1 MRAVVKW
8 ARKVTL
14 LCFISSSLAI
24 LQNNFVASAHSGGTD
39 ANGCHAGSQPYH
51 CHSSSGGSSSATTA
65 VATTTTVAPT
75 TTTTT
80 TTTVAPTTTTTVAPT
95 TTTTVAPTTTT
106 TVAPTTTTT
115 VAPTTTTL
123 VVIGLEKFPKRIT
136 CVKGKLSKTVKVNG
150 PNPKCP
156 KGWTKKA

>member
-1 MRAVVKW
+1 VRAVVKW
-8 ARKVTL
+8 TRKVTL

-95 TTTTVAPTTTT
+95 TTT
-106 TVAPTTTTT
+106 
-115 VAPTTTTL
+115 L

>member
-1 MRAVVKW
+1 MKAVVKW
-8 ARKVTL
+8 VRKVTL

-65 VATTTTVAPT
+65 VATTTT
-75 TTTTT
+75 
-80 TTTVAPTTTTTVAPT
+80 
-95 TTTTVAPTTTT
+95 T

-136 CVKGKLSKTVKVNG
+136 CVKGKLSKTLKVNG

>member
-1 MRAVVKW
+1 MKW
-8 ARKVTL
+8 AREVTL
-14 LCFISSSLAI
+14 LCVISSSLAI
-24 LQNNFVASAHSGGTD
+24 LQNNYIASAHSGGTD

-65 VATTTTVAPT
+65 VATTTT
-75 TTTTT
+75 
-80 TTTVAPTTTTTVAPT
+80 TTVAPTTTTTTT

-123 VVIGLEKFPKRIT
+123 VVIGLDKFPKRIT
-136 CVKGKLSKTVKVNG
+136 CVKGKLSKTVKVKG

>member
-1 MRAVVKW
+1 MRTVVKW
-8 ARKVTL
+8 TRKVTL
-14 LCFISSSLAI
+14 LCFISSSLTI

-65 VATTTTVAPT
+65 VA
-75 TTTTT
+75 
-80 TTTVAPTTTTTVAPT
+80 

>member
-1 MRAVVKW
+1 MKW
-8 ARKVTL
+8 AREVTL
-14 LCFISSSLAI
+14 LCVISSSLAI
-24 LQNNFVASAHSGGTD
+24 LQNNYIASAHSGGTD

-65 VATTTTVAPT
+65 VATTTTTTVAPTTT

-80 TTTVAPTTTTTVAPT
+80 TTTVAPTT
-95 TTTTVAPTTTT
+95 
-106 TVAPTTTTT
+106 TTTTT

-123 VVIGLEKFPKRIT
+123 VVIGLDKFPKRIT
-136 CVKGKLSKTVKVNG
+136 CVKGKLSKTVKVKG

>member
-1 MRAVVKW
+1 MKW
-8 ARKVTL
+8 AREVTL
-14 LCFISSSLAI
+14 LCVISSSLAI
-24 LQNNFVASAHSGGTD
+24 LQNNYIASAHSGGTD

-65 VATTTTVAPT
+65 VATTTT
-75 TTTTT
+75 
-80 TTTVAPTTTTTVAPT
+80 
-95 TTTTVAPTTTT
+95 T

-123 VVIGLEKFPKRIT
+123 VVIGLDKFPKRIT
-136 CVKGKLSKTVKVNG
+136 CVKGKLSKTVKVKG

>member
-1 MRAVVKW
+1 MKW
-8 ARKVTL
+8 AREVTL
-14 LCFISSSLAI
+14 LCVISSSLAI
-24 LQNNFVASAHSGGTD
+24 LQNNYIASAHSGGTD

-65 VATTTTVAPT
+65 VATTTT
-75 TTTTT
+75 
-80 TTTVAPTTTTTVAPT
+80 TTVAPTT
-95 TTTTVAPTTTT
+95 
-106 TVAPTTTTT
+106 TTTTT

-123 VVIGLEKFPKRIT
+123 VVIGLDKFPKRIT
-136 CVKGKLSKTVKVNG
+136 CVKGKLSKTVKVKG

>member
-95 TTTTVAPTTTT
+95 TTT
-106 TVAPTTTTT
+106 
-115 VAPTTTTL
+115 L

>member
-75 TTTTT
+75 TTT
-80 TTTVAPTTTTTVAPT
+80 
-95 TTTTVAPTTTT
+95 
-106 TVAPTTTTT
+106 
-115 VAPTTTTL
+115 L

>member
-1 MRAVVKW
+1 MKAVVKW
-8 ARKVTL
+8 VRKVTL

-75 TTTTT
+75 TTTT
-80 TTTVAPTTTTTVAPT
+80 
-95 TTTTVAPTTTT
+95 
-106 TVAPTTTTT
+106 VAPTTTTT

>member
-1 MRAVVKW
+1 MKAVVKW
-8 ARKVTL
+8 VRKVTL

-65 VATTTTVAPT
+65 VATTTT
-75 TTTTT
+75 
-80 TTTVAPTTTTTVAPT
+80 TTVAPT

-136 CVKGKLSKTVKVNG
+136 CVKGKLSKTLKVNG

>member
-8 ARKVTL
+8 ARKVTF

-65 VATTTTVAPT
+65 VAT
-75 TTTTT
+75 
-80 TTTVAPTTTTTVAPT
+80 
-95 TTTTVAPTTTT
+95 TTTT

>member
-1 MRAVVKW
+1 MRVIVKW
-8 ARKVTL
+8 AREVTL
-14 LCFISSSLAI
+14 LCVISSSLAI
-24 LQNNFVASAHSGGTD
+24 LQNNYIASAHSGGTD

-65 VATTTTVAPT
+65 VATTTT
-75 TTTTT
+75 
-80 TTTVAPTTTTTVAPT
+80 TTVAPTTTTT

-136 CVKGKLSKTVKVNG
+136 CVKGKLSKTVKVKG

>member
-1 MRAVVKW
+1 MKW
-8 ARKVTL
+8 AREVTL
-14 LCFISSSLAI
+14 LCVISSSLAI
-24 LQNNFVASAHSGGTD
+24 LQNNYIASAHSGGTD

-65 VATTTTVAPT
+65 VATTTT
-75 TTTTT
+75 
-80 TTTVAPTTTTTVAPT
+80 TTVAPTTTTTT
-95 TTTTVAPTTTT
+95 TTTT

-123 VVIGLEKFPKRIT
+123 VVIGLDKFPKRIT
-136 CVKGKLSKTVKVNG
+136 CVKGKLSKTVKVKG